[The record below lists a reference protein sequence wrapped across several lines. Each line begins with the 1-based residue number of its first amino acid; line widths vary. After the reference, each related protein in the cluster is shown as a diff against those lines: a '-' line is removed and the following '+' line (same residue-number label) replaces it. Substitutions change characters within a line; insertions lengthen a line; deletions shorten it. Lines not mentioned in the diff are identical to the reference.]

1 MLITAVRTGN
11 IAPSSVTAKGVYV
24 MDSKA
29 FQALLGYKSAMAQ
42 AHLMRSK
49 GLISAEEFGI
59 IETKMCGI
67 FGINFDSLYRE
78 NDWIIR
84 VTDGNI
90 APDKEVV

>member
-1 MLITAVRTGN
+1 
-11 IAPSSVTAKGVYV
+11 
-24 MDSKA
+24 
-29 FQALLGYKSAMAQ
+29 
-42 AHLMRSK
+42 MRSK

-84 VTDGNI
+84 ATDGNI

>member
-1 MLITAVRTGN
+1 
-11 IAPSSVTAKGVYV
+11 
-24 MDSKA
+24 MDSKE

-42 AHLMRSK
+42 ARLMRSK

-84 VTDGNI
+84 ATDGNI

>member
-1 MLITAVRTGN
+1 
-11 IAPSSVTAKGVYV
+11 
-24 MDSKA
+24 MDSKT

-42 AHLMRSK
+42 ARLMHSK
-49 GLISAEEFGI
+49 GLISAKEFGI

-78 NDWIIR
+78 KDWIIR
-84 VTDGNI
+84 ATDGNI

>member
-1 MLITAVRTGN
+1 
-11 IAPSSVTAKGVYV
+11 

-67 FGINFDSLYRE
+67 FGINFDSLFRE
-78 NDWIIR
+78 NDWIISEFR
-84 VTDGNI
+84 GNM
-90 APDKEVV
+90 PPTKEVV